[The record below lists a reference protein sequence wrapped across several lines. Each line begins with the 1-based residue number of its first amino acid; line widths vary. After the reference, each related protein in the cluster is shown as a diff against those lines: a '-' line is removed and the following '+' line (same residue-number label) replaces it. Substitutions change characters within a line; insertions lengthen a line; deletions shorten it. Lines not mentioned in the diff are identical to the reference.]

1 MPDTLNMPNPFEVIT
16 ITTGHLVIH
25 YTEQT
30 YQIKKIDF
38 YHLND
43 LEPTNVY
50 YSAVV
55 CDRIKELIHLIDE
68 PKELTLT
75 NEPCDEVLEVEDCE

>member
-1 MPDTLNMPNPFEVIT
+1 MPDTTNMPNPFEVIT

-25 YTEQT
+25 YTET
-30 YQIKKIDF
+30 FQIKNIEF
-38 YHLND
+38 YHLDD

-55 CDRIKELIHLIDE
+55 CNRINELIHLIDE
-68 PKELTLT
+68 PRELTLT
-75 NEPCDEVLEVEDCE
+75 NETCDVVLDVEDCE